1 MKFKE
6 FKKLTFCNSPD
17 IPKEFI
23 IEGKVYE
30 WVGIGIVELRAASA
44 EDFKTLVTIED

>member
-23 IEGKVYE
+23 IAGKVYE
-30 WVGIGIVELRAASA
+30 WVGIGIVELRIASV
-44 EDFKTLVTIED
+44 EDIKTLVTIED